1 MPTNSNAATPKFNLQ
16 KTAQLLQ
23 DKWKQLAGFVVIAL
37 LVTTITLFIVPKY
50 YRSFA
55 ILVPANP
62 ALADKARLFN
72 TNIEGLYSYFGTGDD
87 LDRLFGIA
95 SMDTVYKQLV
105 DSFQLVDYYK
115 LTNADQGINR
125 RKAVL
130 ELREDLTFQK
140 TDLGQ
145 LKVFAWTK
153 EKDLSAKIVNRL
165 VEIVQQTEAAI
176 WKENYR
182 NSLAKLKSNIAGM
195 EAEYKSLA
203 STTGLSDAENK
214 LNQSKLQN
222 ILEQMNSY
230 QKAANEFQLAIDNN
244 APALYVLEKAVPA
257 AKSEKPNK
265 WEILLAALIA
275 SSLFGLMGLLVYHR
289 EEAF

>member
-115 LTNADQGINR
+115 LNNADQAINR

-153 EKDLSAKIVNRL
+153 EKELSAKIVNRL

-195 EAEYKSLA
+195 EAEYKNLA

-265 WEILLAALIA
+265 WEALLAALMA

>member
-1 MPTNSNAATPKFNLQ
+1 MQANATTPKFNLQ
-16 KTAQLLQ
+16 KTAHLLQ

-105 DSFQLVDYYK
+105 DSFQLIKYYK
-115 LTNADQGINR
+115 LSNSDQGVNR

-153 EKDLSAKIVNRL
+153 DKELSAKIVNRL
-165 VEIVQQTEAAI
+165 VEIVQQTEATI

-182 NSLAKLKSNIAGM
+182 NSLTKLKSNISSM

-203 STTGLSDAENK
+203 TATGLSEAEAK

-222 ILEQMNSY
+222 ILDQMNSY

-265 WEILLAALIA
+265 WEVLLAAFIA
-275 SSLFGLMGLLVYHR
+275 SLLFGLMGLLVYHR

>member
-1 MPTNSNAATPKFNLQ
+1 MQANATTPKFNLQ

-23 DKWKQLAGFVVIAL
+23 EKWKQLLGFVLIAL
-37 LVTTITLFIVPKY
+37 MVTTITLFLVPKY

-105 DSFQLVDYYK
+105 DSFKLVDYYK
-115 LTNADQGINR
+115 LTNSDAGINR

-153 EKDLSAKIVNRL
+153 EKELSASIVNRL

-182 NSLAKLKSNIAGM
+182 NSLAKLKSNISNM
-195 EAEYKSLA
+195 EAEY
-203 STTGLSDAENK
+203 TTIAALENSSESANR
-214 LNQSKLQN
+214 LRQNKLQN
-222 ILEQMNSY
+222 ILDQMNSY

-244 APALYVLEKAVPA
+244 APALYVLEKGVPA

-265 WEILLAALIA
+265 WEILLTALIA
-275 SSLFGLMGLLVYHR
+275 SLLFGLMGLLVYHR
-289 EEAF
+289 EDAF

>member
-1 MPTNSNAATPKFNLQ
+1 MPTNSNAATAKFNLQ

-23 DKWKQLAGFVVIAL
+23 NKWKQLVGFVVIAL
-37 LVTTITLFIVPKY
+37 LVTTITLFLVPKY

-105 DSFQLVDYYK
+105 DSFQLVNYYK
-115 LTNADQGINR
+115 LTNADQAINR

-153 EKDLSAKIVNRL
+153 EKELSARIVNRL

-176 WKENYR
+176 WKENYK
-182 NSLAKLKSNIAGM
+182 NSLAKLKSNIASM
-195 EAEYKSLA
+195 EGEYKTLA
-203 STTGLSDAENK
+203 TATGLSEAETK

-244 APALYVLEKAVPA
+244 APALYILEKAVPA

-265 WEILLAALIA
+265 WEVLLAALIA
-275 SSLFGLMGLLVYHR
+275 STLFGLMGLLVYHR

>member
-1 MPTNSNAATPKFNLQ
+1 MPTNSNAATAKFNLQ

-23 DKWKQLAGFVVIAL
+23 NKWKQLVGFVVIAL
-37 LVTTITLFIVPKY
+37 LVTTITLFLVPKY

-115 LTNADQGINR
+115 LTNADQAINR

-153 EKDLSAKIVNRL
+153 EKELSARIVNRL

-176 WKENYR
+176 WKENYK
-182 NSLAKLKSNIAGM
+182 NSLAKLKSNIASM
-195 EAEYKSLA
+195 EGEYKTLA
-203 STTGLSDAENK
+203 TATGLSEAETK
-214 LNQSKLQN
+214 LTQSKLQN

-265 WEILLAALIA
+265 WEVLLAALIA
-275 SSLFGLMGLLVYHR
+275 STLFGLMGLLVYHR